1 MLEHK
6 VHNPNLQHLPTALNF
21 LLVQIVSPLLQI
33 INKKWFMD
41 LVKVPLAKISRTI
54 NKISMEFSANR
65 DKIMLLGLSP
75 SVSLSSLWMLRTCI
89 TFGYYPRVMFNAKNG
104 IRVAVGKTKLD
115 GCIVLNE
122 HNTLFAWNRSAI
134 CNSCFPGPTRVLDAN
149 VISIVSAVFAGLTR
163 WQTDWQTDRPPY
175 SVLNDRRSTQWRSQI
190 LLLSTTTTSIYCSS
204 RLDRSDQFQHAAA
217 IFSCKIRRV
226 AVGHSAI

>member
-1 MLEHK
+1 
-6 VHNPNLQHLPTALNF
+6 
-21 LLVQIVSPLLQI
+21 VSLLLQI
-33 INKKWFMD
+33 INKKWFTD
-41 LVKVPLAKISRTI
+41 PVKVPLAKISRTI

-75 SVSLSSLWMLRTCI
+75 YVSLSSLWMLRTCI
-89 TFGYYPRVMFNAKNG
+89 TFGYYPRVMFNAKNS

-122 HNTLFAWNRSAI
+122 HNTLFALNQFAI
-134 CNSCFPGPTRVLDAN
+134 CNSYFPGPNRVLDAN
-149 VISIVSAVFAGLTR
+149 GISIVSAVFAGLTR
-163 WQTDWQTDRPPY
+163 WQTDWQTDRPRY

-190 LLLSTTTTSIYCSS
+190 LLLSTTRPTTSIYCSS
-204 RLDRSDQFQHAAA
+204 RLDRSDQLQQSAA

-226 AVGHSAI
+226 AVVHSAI